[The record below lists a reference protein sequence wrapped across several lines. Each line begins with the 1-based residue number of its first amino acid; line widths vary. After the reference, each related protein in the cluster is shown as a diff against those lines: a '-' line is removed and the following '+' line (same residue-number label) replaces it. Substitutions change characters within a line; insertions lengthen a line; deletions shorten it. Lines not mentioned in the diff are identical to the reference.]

1 MGKFIKGCII
11 TLICAGA
18 LVVSVNSLLDLGLFW
33 RPPEARYLPEAEA
46 QRRPVY
52 QMLSDDE
59 KTVYEAVLRGI
70 EDYEET
76 IELPVEITGDDY
88 AKVYCILEKQEGG
101 IFCLGSSYFVSDKMR
116 EANMIYRRDK
126 DTFTTREAELDEAK
140 NMALAGMPDSSD
152 EYDKV
157 KYIHDYITE
166 NCSYV
171 TGVDDSYNS
180 TAYGCLVEK
189 KANCEGY
196 SKAFNLLA
204 SEAGLRSVVV
214 IGRTDKDENHAW
226 NQVKVNGEWYNI
238 DVTWDDGD
246 DENALRMLY
255 FLRSDETFGLTHFP
269 ADNNF
274 TPFSCNAMKDNYYV
288 RSGMYAENEA
298 QADQILRERLRSGAD
313 DVEILFKNPEDY
325 DAFKSKYVD
334 KEEIFRVYIEER
346 DNVEGK
352 ISASYTENRSENYI
366 KIILST

>member
-1 MGKFIKGCII
+1 MGKAFKTTTIA
-11 TLICAGA
+11 LLCAGVLIA
-18 LVVSVNSLLDLGLFW
+18 AANSVFDLGLFW
-33 RPPEARYLPEAEA
+33 NPPEARYLPEAEA

-52 QMLSDDE
+52 QMLNDEE

-70 EDYEET
+70 EGYEDT

-116 EANMIYRRDK
+116 EANMIYRSDR
-126 DTFTTREAELDEAK
+126 DTFDTRADELNEVK
-140 NMALAGMPDSSD
+140 NRIIANMPESTDD
-152 EYDKV
+152 YDKV

-166 NCSYV
+166 NCSYL
-171 TGVDDSYNS
+171 TGMDDSYNS

-226 NQVKVNGEWYNI
+226 NQVRVNGEWYNI

-246 DENALRMLY
+246 DENAPRMLY
-255 FLRSDETFGLTHFP
+255 FLRSDDSFGMTHFP

-274 TPFSCNAMKDNYYV
+274 IPFTCDAVKDNYYV
-288 RSGMYAENEA
+288 RTDLLANSVEEAEE
-298 QADQILRERLRSGAD
+298 ILRKRLRDGHEEI
-313 DVEILFKNPEDY
+313 EILFADPDDY
-325 DAFKSKYVD
+325 DAFRVKYVD
-334 KEEIFRVYIEER
+334 NEEVFKVYIEER
-346 DNVEGK
+346 PDARGK
-352 ISASYTENRSENYI
+352 LSASYTENRSEKYI
-366 KIILST
+366 KIIFS